1 VTERT
6 IAYLDCFSGAS
17 GDMLLGA
24 LLDAG
29 LPLEA
34 IQAELDRLGLSGYSL
49 GVERVQQRGITG
61 SRLSIEIDEDQQ
73 PARDLRSIRE
83 ILDAADLD
91 EEVAEAALRV
101 FERVALAEAS
111 IHGMSVDEIHFHELS
126 AVDSLIDVVGFV
138 SGLRL
143 LGVSALYSSALPLGS
158 GTVRTAHGLLPVP
171 APATLALLAEVGAP
185 TIPTEAECELVTPT
199 GAALIT
205 TLATFGRPAMAVVQV
220 GYGFGRRELP
230 WANMLRLWIGQE
242 ISGGVAVPRGH
253 MGDEATPYTV
263 DAVAEPHAHP
273 HAHEH
278 EHGHGHEHGHEHPHD
293 HDHAHPHA
301 HEEHDHPH
309 TH

>member
-1 VTERT
+1 MIERT
-6 IAYLDCFSGAS
+6 IAYVDCFSGAS

-34 IQAELDRLGLSGYSL
+34 IQAELDRLGLTGYSL
-49 GVERVQQRGITG
+49 GVERVQQHGITG

-73 PARDLRSIRE
+73 PARDLASIRDL
-83 ILDAADLD
+83 LDAADLD
-91 EEVAEAALRV
+91 EEVTEAALRV

-111 IHGMSVDEIHFHELS
+111 IHGLPVEEIHFHEIS

-138 SGLRL
+138 AGLRL

-205 TLATFGRPAMAVVQV
+205 TLAVFGRPAMAVAQV

-242 ISGGVAVPRGH
+242 IPGGVAKARTHLG
-253 MGDEATPYTV
+253 EEFTPYTV
-263 DAVAEPHAHP
+263 DDAARPHAHP
-273 HAHEH
+273 H
-278 EHGHGHEHGHEHPHD
+278 EHGHAHTHDHEHPH
-293 HDHAHPHA
+293 
-301 HEEHDHPH
+301 EEHEQPH